1 MTWAQRLWSIL
12 RLKGRL
18 SKWIETRA
26 GSLGGYALAAILVA
40 AALGLRLWLTPWIS
54 GAQFITFFPAVI
66 LATLLCGTA
75 AGLAATLLATVAGHY
90 LLSRTGFTIQE
101 ANSLLLF
108 VVVALVDVA
117 IISMLLAANAALQAS
132 VERIEHL
139 NASLGVSEARFRNLL
154 ENAPDAMLIV
164 DTEERIVLVNAEAE
178 KMFGHPRADL
188 LGQPIEL
195 LMPERFRGEHHRL
208 IPAFVADPRVRRMGY
223 GRELFGL
230 RRDGSEFPIE
240 TNLSLLSGGASGLVA
255 GAIRDVTARKAA
267 EERQGLLIRELN
279 HRVKN
284 ALASVQA
291 IVSHTIAT
299 AGGAQAFSAALTA
312 RLVALSQ
319 SHDVLT
325 RNDWS
330 GAEIGDLVS
339 EQLAPYGAREDDR
352 FRVGGPSVK
361 LTPNRAVTLG
371 MLLGELAT
379 NAAKYGAL
387 SVDAGEV
394 SVVWDVGVDDGISTV
409 HLVWSESGGPPV
421 RRPKTQG
428 FGTRLIA
435 RSAASGLGGSAR
447 LDFEPG
453 GVTCRIDFPLQA
465 GEA

>member
-1 MTWAQRLWSIL
+1 MIGLQRLRLIL
-12 RLKGRL
+12 SLKGRL
-18 SKWIETRA
+18 SSWIEARA
-26 GSLGGYALAAILVA
+26 GPLGGYAVAAALVA
-40 AALGLRLWLTPWIS
+40 VALGLRLWMTPWIA

-75 AGLAATLLATVAGHY
+75 AGLAAALLATVAGHY
-90 LLSRTGFTIQE
+90 LLSRSDFTIQE

-108 VVVALVDVA
+108 FAVALVDVA
-117 IISMLLAANAALQAS
+117 IISMMLAANAALQAS

-164 DTEERIVLVNAEAE
+164 DGQERIVLVNAEAE
-178 KMFGHPRADL
+178 KMFGYARADM
-188 LGQPIEL
+188 LGQPIDL
-195 LMPERFRGEHHRL
+195 LMPERFRGQHHRL
-208 IPAFVADPRVRRMGY
+208 MPAFVADPRVRRMGY
-223 GRELFGL
+223 GRELFGQ
-230 RRDGSEFPIE
+230 RRDGTEFPIE
-240 TNLSLLSGGASGLVA
+240 TNLSLLSGGTGGLVA
-255 GAIRDVTARKAA
+255 SAIRDITARRDA

-291 IVSHTIAT
+291 IVSHTLST
-299 AGGAQAFSAALTA
+299 AGGAQAFSEALTA
-312 RLVALSQ
+312 RLGALSQ

-325 RNDWS
+325 RNEWS

-339 EQLAPYGAREDDR
+339 EQLRPYGAWEDGR

-361 LTPNRAVTLG
+361 LAPNRAVTLG

-421 RRPKTQG
+421 RRPKTPG
-428 FGTRLIA
+428 FGTRLIE
-435 RSAASGLGGSAR
+435 RSSTSGLGGSAR
-447 LDFEPG
+447 LDFKPG